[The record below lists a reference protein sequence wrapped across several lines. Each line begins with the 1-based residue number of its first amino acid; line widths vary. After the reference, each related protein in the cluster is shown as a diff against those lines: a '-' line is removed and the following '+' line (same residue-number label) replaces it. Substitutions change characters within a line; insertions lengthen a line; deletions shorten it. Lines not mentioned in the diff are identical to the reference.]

1 MTTLSA
7 ASIRPG
13 GQGRRRHD
21 DASPS
26 FGEKTLSAVK
36 IATRGSDLA
45 LAQARTMADRIEREL
60 GHATELVVL
69 TTTGDRIQD
78 VSLSKIGGKGLFIKE
93 IEQALLDGR
102 ADVAV
107 HSAKDLPADLAE
119 GLVLAAF
126 PERAD
131 PRDALVCRRA
141 SGSIASLPQRGRVG
155 TGSTRRIAQLLAL
168 CPDLEIIPLRGNV
181 PTRLAKLETES
192 LDAVVLAS
200 AGLDRL
206 GRGAQI
212 SERISSDLLLPA
224 VAQGTLALQAR
235 EGEPLAAALAKL
247 EQPQAGNSARAERS
261 FLEHLEG
268 DCTVPLAGF
277 CEVIGQ
283 GVLRFR
289 GLVSSTDGRRVARAE
304 LTGDALDPEALGS
317 AVARAVLNAGGAE
330 ILAELRQGEPGP

>member
-1 MTTLSA
+1 M
-7 ASIRPG
+7 
-13 GQGRRRHD
+13 
-21 DASPS
+21 
-26 FGEKTLSAVK
+26 SAVR

-45 LAQARTMADRIEREL
+45 LAQARTMARRIEQEL
-60 GHATELVVL
+60 NHSTELLVL

-93 IEQALLDGR
+93 IEQALLDRR

-107 HSAKDLPADLAE
+107 HSAKDLPADLAD

-131 PRDALVCRRA
+131 PRDALVTGQS
-141 SGSIASLPQRGRVG
+141 SGSIEDLPHGGRVG

-168 CPDLEIIPLRGNV
+168 RPDLEIVPLRGNV
-181 PTRLAKLETES
+181 PTRLGKIETES
-192 LDAVVLAS
+192 LDAVILAS

-206 GRGAQI
+206 GRSAQI
-212 SERISSDLLLPA
+212 SERIPSDLLLPA

-235 EGEPLAAALAKL
+235 EDDPLVEALSKL
-247 EQPQAGNSARAERS
+247 EEKHAGHSARAERS

-277 CEVIGQ
+277 CESIDSDT
-283 GVLRFR
+283 LRFR
-289 GLVSSTDGRRVARAE
+289 GLVASLDGQRVARAE
-304 LTGDALDPEALGS
+304 RTGKATDPKALGA
-317 AVARAVLNAGGAE
+317 AVAESVLNAGGAE
-330 ILAELRQGEPGP
+330 ILAELRRGETGA